1 MKANIEIVLD
11 GNMRLPL
18 SCKLDTLKDVATMGS
33 KFTSTARNA
42 KRLFPDLANV
52 GVKSVKVTLAEE

>member
-18 SCKLDTLKDVATMGS
+18 SCKLDTLKDVAGLGN
-33 KFTSTARNA
+33 KIAATARNA
-42 KRLFPDLANV
+42 KRLLPDLANTA
-52 GVKSVKVTLAEE
+52 VKSVKVTMAEK